1 MHAKQLLALGG
12 LVLASNV
19 VIAAKLE
26 HDDVPN
32 HCWPACGPV
41 VGISESCDHQHDN
54 DDSAELQCICNW
66 GPASTQIPLCA
77 ACITQYGHDDD
88 HDHDHDY
95 GHDNDDDNDND
106 DDDNEALDLVNSC
119 SFSTT
124 TYNAAAATTLSSNSA
139 AAATAT
145 TTDSNGSGQNSAG
158 SSTTGSTPTTT
169 NAAAGLSIPGVAPLA
184 AVVGMMPLALL

>member
-19 VIAAKLE
+19 AIAAKLE

-32 HCWPACGPV
+32 HCWAACGPV
-41 VGISESCDHQHDN
+41 VGISESCNHRHDN

-77 ACITQYGHDDD
+77 ACITQYGHNDD
-88 HDHDHDY
+88 HDHDND
-95 GHDNDDDNDND
+95 DDDNDD
-106 DDDNEALDLVNSC
+106 GDDNEALDLVHSC

-145 TTDSNGSGQNSAG
+145 TTGSNGSGQNSAG

-169 NAAAGLSIPGVAPLA
+169 NAAAGLSVPGVASLA
-184 AVVGMMPLALL
+184 AVAGMMPLALL